1 MILSRRVSLDNKQ
14 LDEVSNRIV
23 ITGIEEAAGKDTLNT
38 AAAAGWMGTRITQ
51 QRRDTLDVTVRFR
64 ILTEKRLMATR
75 EAVLDKVNEWAAAG
89 SGGWLRIDHKP
100 NRRLQVI
107 LVQQAATGDAW
118 NWTGEYSLVFRAY
131 AVPYWEYDGS
141 VPQWLY
147 QASAKGSGT
156 ITIQGSAR
164 TQLSVQVTNKSGMDI
179 NNVSV
184 SVGSKT
190 IAFRGLALKANQTL
204 TIGYDRTAERC
215 VPYFRIGNT
224 SVMAARTP
232 ESADE
237 FDVTPGTKVVSWNAD
252 RAVQVLIV
260 FAERY
265 I

>member
-14 LDEVSNRIV
+14 LDEVNKRIV

-64 ILTEKRLMATR
+64 ILAEKRLMATR
-75 EAVLDKVNEWAAAG
+75 EEILDKVNAWAASG
-89 SGGWLRIDHKP
+89 SGGWLRIDHKQ

-107 LVQQAATGDAW
+107 LVQPAAMGDPW
-118 NWTGEYSLVFRAY
+118 NWTNEYTLVFRAY
-131 AVPYWEYDGS
+131 SVPYWEYDGT
-141 VPQWLY
+141 VPQY
-147 QASAKGSGT
+147 GFDVAAKGTGS

-164 TQLSVQVTNKSGMDI
+164 TQLSVQVSNRSGKDI

-184 SVGSKT
+184 TIGSKK
-190 IAFRGLALKANQTL
+190 IAFKGLALKANQQL
-204 TIGYDRTAERC
+204 IMGYDRTAETC

-232 ESADE
+232 DSADE
-237 FDVTPGTKVVSWNAD
+237 FDVTPGSKTVKWEAD
-252 RAVQVLIV
+252 RAVQVLIIYR
-260 FAERY
+260 ERY